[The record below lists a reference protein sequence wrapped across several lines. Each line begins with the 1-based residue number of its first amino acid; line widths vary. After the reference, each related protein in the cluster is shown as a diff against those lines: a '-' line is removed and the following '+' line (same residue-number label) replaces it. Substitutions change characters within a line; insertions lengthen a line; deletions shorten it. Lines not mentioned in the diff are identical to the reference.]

1 MRRFYPISAIR
12 DADRASVEELAIPS
26 RVLMENAGR
35 GAADAIA
42 KRYPDAKNFLILCGP
57 GNNGGDGFIA
67 ARHLMI
73 YGLSATVISTRDVDA
88 YNPDARSAAIAAANL
103 GVVIIPSE
111 EMGDEDIAA
120 LINMADV
127 VVDALLGAGSNGE
140 LRGEVLRLVS
150 MIEEMSG
157 IVSLDIPSGVD
168 PDSGEVGKN
177 AVRADMTVTFLAEK
191 RGMAV
196 TPGAFHCGDVEIAQI
211 GVPRD
216 RVLSEVDVV
225 VGFDRS
231 SIPSLV
237 PSVPDDAHKGT
248 RGGLLIIGGSA
259 NFRGAPVL
267 AARAA
272 LRAGGGLVFLAVP
285 DFQVEGAN
293 ALLPEAIFL
302 PLPSKDG
309 FIRFKGSDKVV
320 ESWYERCDAV
330 VLGPGL
336 GRSQECEK
344 LTAYVHKEWDI
355 PLLLDADAL
364 YHLAGL
370 EKTLYPSI
378 YRKNMLIT
386 PHTGEASRLLGNSA
400 KNVSERRLDSC
411 RELAVRFGATLLKGP
426 RTLIAFE
433 DERRVILEGGPFLAV
448 PGSGD
453 VLSGIIGAFM
463 AMGLSVIDAATL
475 GALVHAEA
483 GRKCGRLNGILAREI
498 ADNITTEVA
507 N

>member
-1 MRRFYPISAIR
+1 MRRFYPISSIK
-12 DADRASVEELAIPS
+12 DADRVSVEDLAIPS

-42 KRYPDAKNFLILCGP
+42 GRYPDAKNFLILCGS
-57 GNNGGDGFIA
+57 GNNGGDGFVV

-73 YGLSATVISTRDVDA
+73 YGLSATVVSTRDIGA

-103 GVVIIPSE
+103 GVVIISSE
-111 EMGDEDIAA
+111 ERSDDDISE
-120 LINMADV
+120 LINIADV
-127 VVDALLGAGSNGE
+127 VVDALLGVGSSGE
-140 LRGEVLRLVS
+140 PRGEARRLMS
-150 MIEEMSG
+150 MIEETSR

-168 PDSGEVGKN
+168 PDTGEAAKN
-177 AVRADMTVTFLAEK
+177 AVRAEMTVTFLAEK
-191 RGMAV
+191 RCMAV
-196 TPGAFHCGDVEIAQI
+196 TPGAFHCGDVKIAQI
-211 GVPRD
+211 GVPAD
-216 RVLSEVDVV
+216 RVLSETDVTA
-225 VGFDRS
+225 GFDRL
-231 SIPSLV
+231 SIPSLI

-248 RGGLLIIGGSA
+248 RGGLLVIGGSA

-272 LRAGGGLVFLAVP
+272 LRAGGGLVFLAIP

-309 FIRFKGSDKVV
+309 SIRFKGSDKII
-320 ESWYERCDAV
+320 EPWYERCDAV

-336 GRSQECEK
+336 GRSRECER
-344 LTAYVHKEWDI
+344 LTAYVHREWNM

-370 EKTLYPSI
+370 EKALYPSA

-386 PHTGEASRLLGNSA
+386 PHVGEASRLLGNSA
-400 KNVSERRLDSC
+400 KNVSKRRLASC
-411 RELAVRFGATLLKGP
+411 EELVIKFGATLLKGP
-426 RTLIAFE
+426 RTLIASE
-433 DERRVILEGGPFLAV
+433 SERRVILEGGPFLAV

-453 VLSGIIGAFM
+453 VLSGLIGAFM
-463 AMGLSVIDAATL
+463 AMGMPILDAATL

-483 GRKCGRLNGILAREI
+483 GRMCGKLNGILAREI
-498 ADNITTEVA
+498 ADNIKTEVA